1 MHAFTSLN
9 HTWTRLNIP
18 KGVQGFEYQFK
29 GKKQRVEW
37 TYGSSYLG
45 QSANGQA
52 FLPAGAKLMKT
63 F

>member
-1 MHAFTSLN
+1 MTQA
-9 HTWTRLNIP
+9 WTRVNVP
-18 KGVQGFEYQFK
+18 KGIQGFVYQFK
-29 GKKQRVEW
+29 GQQQRVEW

-52 FLPAGAKLMKT
+52 FLPQGARIIKT